1 MATNAEKVRC
11 VINMRSEARRTQNLT
26 RSVTDLAWE
35 RSHPPPTVVP
45 DGNQG
50 YPDPPPTVGPD
61 GNQGYPDPPPTVG
74 PDGNQGYPDPP
85 PTVGSGG
92 NQGNPDP
99 PPTVVP
105 GGNQG
110 YPDPPSTVGPDGNQG
125 YPDPP
130 STVGPDGNQGYPDPP
145 STVGPDGNQGYPD
158 PPSTVGPDGNQG
170 YPDPPSTVGPDG
182 NQGYPDP
189 PPTVGP
195 DGNQGY
201 PDPPPTVGP
210 DGNQGYPDPPPT
222 VGPDG
227 NQGYPDPPPTVGPGG
242 NQGYP
247 DPPPTADWGDA
258 ACEACRSGRTRLRLP
273 FSPAPTSLCL
283 PVRAVVGVRGFT
295 SGILSKLR
303 PPKKNWITELSLL
316 ECGITDLE
324 QDTFF
329 AFPRLNHLYLDHNN
343 LTHVKRTWFGGLMFP
358 KSLITLSLSHNHIN
372 NIDPNCFQNLTLL
385 GELLLDGNSLQN
397 IQPFWFHGLRNLARL
412 SLKSNSIESIHPQ
425 AFESLSWLRK
435 LDLRGN
441 ALTCLPSNSMKALR
455 QRLTHIQVSRNR
467 MPPHDDIDP
476 VPSVMTWHVDYRLQ
490 NSRPGPDISVRVDKE
505 LFCIIERYGKRD
517 SVHIG
522 INKLSSIDVSPNPAC
537 GREIAET
544 VVGRYELPFVMI
556 SVNSDADKPHNV
568 THWCRHA
575 WGDAGSVRVAVGRN
589 LTLKIVPLAA
599 GESNTPQIVAV
610 VLSDVTAGVDRS
622 RTSGESYN
630 NRSIGAT
637 GHEGRKNV
645 TCFLKAQDKMHRH
658 VFRVPASGT
667 SSGLVCEGKTT
678 ETQTT
683 EESQTRPTTKVSLD
697 QTSPYTTPA
706 GTSPV
711 QREERPLPG
720 GVGIVP
726 ILTVVFA
733 VLLAGVVLIAL
744 LIAACIIRKRCG
756 SRDHQAAQAQ
766 GPPLAVIS
774 TSHWMISGANSRAV
788 GVSQDTTSPV
798 TTAGTAGQDSQS
810 SAGDDPQY
818 SRIPDEYFNYYNTRP
833 WVQHPYW
840 EIPDDYN
847 DYYNTRPEV
856 QHTYSEI
863 PDRYYN
869 YENTRRHSFPLTSS
883 LHDDDEDDD
892 DPVRFYAAG
901 AEVVLPS
908 SARQG
913 GRHPGYGTA
922 PPTAAARNTE
932 YRTARQRQARV
943 RQYGTLPRTRSDPRI
958 PVRRRLTHVRP
969 YGTLPRTRS
978 DPQIPVRRRLAHVRP
993 YGTLP
998 RTRSDP
1004 RIPVGQRM
1012 AYVRQYGVSTTCRYR
1027 ARDLDL
1033 IGKYGRPQGRDQ
1045 RRTVYRNPAV
1055 NTLEARQRA
1064 NVRYQP
1070 AHTLANKTRT
1080 NVSYQQ
1086 AQHDPTGI
1094 TESEDGVLTCEQGS
1108 EGRARRSKTLSTDMS
1123 KSRVKHST
1131 AKANRRQSI

>member
-1 MATNAEKVRC
+1 MATNAEKVR
-11 VINMRSEARRTQNLT
+11 LT
-26 RSVTDLAWE
+26 RSVADLAWE
-35 RSHPPPTVVP
+35 RSHPPPTVGP
-45 DGNQG
+45 GGNQG
-50 YPDPPPTVGPD
+50 YPDPPPTV
-61 GNQGYPDPPPTVG
+61 V
-74 PDGNQGYPDPP
+74 
-85 PTVGSGG
+85 SG
-92 NQGNPDP
+92 
-99 PPTVVP
+99 
-105 GGNQG
+105 
-110 YPDPPSTVGPDGNQG
+110 
-125 YPDPP
+125 
-130 STVGPDGNQGYPDPP
+130 
-145 STVGPDGNQGYPD
+145 
-158 PPSTVGPDGNQG
+158 
-170 YPDPPSTVGPDG
+170 
-182 NQGYPDP
+182 
-189 PPTVGP
+189 
-195 DGNQGY
+195 
-201 PDPPPTVGP
+201 
-210 DGNQGYPDPPPT
+210 
-222 VGPDG
+222 G

-247 DPPPTADWGDA
+247 DPPPTVG
-258 ACEACRSGRTRLRLP
+258 SGGNQGRKLGQQQQHANT
-273 FSPAPTSLCL
+273 SQPTSLCL
-283 PVRAVVGVRGFT
+283 PDRAVVGVRGFA

-303 PPKKNWITELSLL
+303 PPKKNQITELSLL

-324 QDTFF
+324 QDTFS

-343 LTHVKRTWFGGLMFP
+343 LTHVKRTWFDGLMFHR
-358 KSLITLSLSHNHIN
+358 SLITLSLSHNHIS
-372 NIDPNCFQNLTLL
+372 NIDPKCFQNITLL

-490 NSRPGPDISVRVDKE
+490 NYRPGPDISVRVDKE

-522 INKLSSIDVSPNPAC
+522 IYKLSSIDVSPNPAC

-556 SVNSDADKPHNV
+556 SVNSDADKAHNV

-575 WGDAGSVRVAVGRN
+575 WGDPGSVRVAVGRN

-637 GHEGRKNV
+637 GHEGKKNV

-658 VFRVPASGT
+658 VFPAPASGT

-683 EESQTRPTTKVSLD
+683 EELQTHTTTKVSLD
-697 QTSPYTTPA
+697 QTNPYTTPA
-706 GTSPV
+706 GTAPV

-720 GVGIVP
+720 GVGIVT
-726 ILTVVFA
+726 ILTAVLA

-744 LIAACIIRKRCG
+744 LLAACIIRKRCG
-756 SRDHQAAQAQ
+756 SRDHQAGQAQ
-766 GPPLAVIS
+766 GPSLAVVS
-774 TSHWMISGANSRAV
+774 ASHWMISGANSRAV

-798 TTAGTAGQDSQS
+798 TAAGTAGQDSQS

-863 PDRYYN
+863 PDRYFD
-869 YENTRRHSFPLTSS
+869 YENTRRHSLPTTSS
-883 LHDDDEDDD
+883 SHDDEDDD
-892 DPVRFYAAG
+892 DTVRFYAAG
-901 AEVVLPS
+901 AEVALPS

-978 DPQIPVRRRLAHVRP
+978 DPRIPVRQKLAH
-993 YGTLP
+993 
-998 RTRSDP
+998 
-1004 RIPVGQRM
+1004 
-1012 AYVRQYGVSTTCRYR
+1012 VRQYGVSTAGRYR
-1027 ARDLDL
+1027 ARDLAS
-1033 IGKYGRPQGRDQ
+1033 IGKYGRPQDRDQ
-1045 RRTVYRNPAV
+1045 VRTLYRNLAV
-1055 NTLEARQRA
+1055 HTLAARQRA
-1064 NVRYQP
+1064 NVRNF
-1070 AHTLANKTRT
+1070 A
-1080 NVSYQQ
+1080 V
-1086 AQHDPTGI
+1086 
-1094 TESEDGVLTCEQGS
+1094 
-1108 EGRARRSKTLSTDMS
+1108 
-1123 KSRVKHST
+1123 
-1131 AKANRRQSI
+1131 